1 MTNNRYAK
9 LVNNY
14 PSFAPNPILHENT
27 WVGNPPNEVYEEEGY
42 KPVIYN
48 DMPIAPEGYYYE
60 EKWTESENSII
71 QSWELI
77 EIPPE
82 TDVDPYEAMQI
93 LFGE

>member
-1 MTNNRYAK
+1 MTSNRYAK

-14 PSFAPNPILHENT
+14 PKFAPNPIKINST
-27 WVGNPPNEVYEEEGY
+27 YIGNPSDEIYEEEEY
-42 KPVIYN
+42 KPVVYT

-60 EKWTESENSII
+60 EKWNETDNFIT

-77 EIPPE
+77 KIPPE